1 MDLFESFIKRLIF
14 TPESV
19 GLHGE
24 KMIVR
29 KLGWVQFC
37 GKRGKILQNIYVP
50 RENGETSEIDVLY
63 ITQKGIFVIES
74 KNYSGY
80 IFGSENNH
88 NWTSTLYAG
97 KDQLGRKKVEHHQ
110 FYNPVKQNNTHIKT
124 LMHYLNVDIPMLSL
138 IVFSERCELKSIT
151 LFSPDVFVC
160 NRGALPRLV
169 RKIWNV
175 YPDVLNEMQ
184 ISTIFNALQP
194 LTNQDEATKTK
205 HISDIQS
212 KLNYEET
219 CTWCGVTLV
228 LRTAKRGINAGHQ
241 FWGCINYPKCKY
253 TQNL

>member
-138 IVFSERCELKSIT
+138 IVFSERCELKKHHAFLSRC
-151 LFSPDVFVC
+151 VC
-160 NRGALPRLV
+160 
-169 RKIWNV
+169 
-175 YPDVLNEMQ
+175 
-184 ISTIFNALQP
+184 LQ
-194 LTNQDEATKTK
+194 
-205 HISDIQS
+205 
-212 KLNYEET
+212 
-219 CTWCGVTLV
+219 
-228 LRTAKRGINAGHQ
+228 
-241 FWGCINYPKCKY
+241 
-253 TQNL
+253 